1 LQTEFENGNFSP
13 DPFQKV
19 RLFELS
25 MSWQTLI
32 VVRPVRLWSAD
43 PGQSRRASWL
53 ELFFDLIF
61 VAAVAQVGV
70 PLGEDY
76 TLHGLMRYALMFLLI
91 WWAWLGHTMY
101 STRFDADD
109 VVQRL
114 LTLLQIFAAAA
125 MAANAKAAFDSRDSA
140 GFAAAYAVLRA
151 VLVVQYLRACRLK
164 ETRRL
169 TTLYAVGFGV
179 AACLW
184 GVAAIIPAPMR
195 FWLWAAALLIDIGT
209 PWLAVQ
215 HTHKYPPDA
224 EHLPERFGLFTIILL
239 GESVAAVMHGME
251 SQDMWSPSA
260 AISAFTG
267 LSLAFGYWWWYFD
280 GARGAAKRHVTSS
293 RKTLLFQIWSYAH
306 LPLYLCVAVVGVGV
320 EHVISLPRGA
330 HLHREDAWILTGA
343 AAALMTTLTI
353 IGFTSDGV
361 QMRRPSLVRWVV
373 HFALCLAALPA
384 SLVATAVPPCMLLI
398 YLALLCAVQVMLMPT
413 DSVEQRAE
421 LKELELVAEL
431 QGQ

>member
-1 LQTEFENGNFSP
+1 
-13 DPFQKV
+13 
-19 RLFELS
+19 

-32 VVRPVRLWSAD
+32 PVRPVRLWSAD
-43 PGQSRRASWL
+43 PSQSRRASWL

-76 TLHGLMRYALMFLLI
+76 TLHGLVRYGLMFLLI
-91 WWAWLGHTMY
+91 WWAWLGHSMY

-125 MAANAKAAFDSRDSA
+125 MAANAKSAFDSRDSA
-140 GFAAAYAVLRA
+140 GFAAAYAVLRV
-151 VLVVQYLRACRLK
+151 VLVVQYLRARRLT

-169 TTLYAVGFGV
+169 TTLFAVGFG
-179 AACLW
+179 AAAFLW
-184 GVAAIIPAPMR
+184 AVAAIFPAPVR
-195 FWLWAAALLIDIGT
+195 FWLWAAALLIDLGT
-209 PWLAVQ
+209 PWLAVH

-239 GESVAAVMHGME
+239 GESVASVMHGME

-280 GARGAAKRHVTSS
+280 GARGAAKRHVTSN
-293 RKTLLFQIWSYAH
+293 RKTLMFQIWSYAH

-320 EHVISLPRGA
+320 EHVISLPPGV

-353 IGFTSDGV
+353 IGFTSDDA
-361 QMRRPSLVRWVV
+361 QIRRARLVRWMVP
-373 HFALCLAALPA
+373 FALCLAALPA
-384 SLVATAVPPCMLLI
+384 SFVTTALPPCMLLI
-398 YLALLCAVQVMLMPT
+398 YLALLCAVQVIVTSSAM
-413 DSVEQRAE
+413 VEEQQVE
-421 LKELELVAEL
+421 SEKLELVAEI
-431 QGQ
+431 

>member
-1 LQTEFENGNFSP
+1 MNWETPIHFA
-13 DPFQKV
+13 
-19 RLFELS
+19 
-25 MSWQTLI
+25 
-32 VVRPVRLWSAD
+32 RPVRLWSAD
-43 PGQSRRASWL
+43 PIQSRRVSWL

-76 TLHGLMRYALMFLLI
+76 SVHGLVRYALMFLLI

-140 GFAAAYAVLRA
+140 GFGAAYAVLRA
-151 VLVVQYLRACRLK
+151 VLVIQYLRARRLK
-164 ETRRL
+164 ETHRL
-169 TTLYAVGFGV
+169 TTLYSVGLG
-179 AACLW
+179 AAAFLW
-184 GVAAIIPAPMR
+184 GLAAVIPAPAR
-195 FWLWAAALLIDIGT
+195 FWLWAMALLIDMGT

-215 HTHKYPPDA
+215 CTHKYPPDA

-251 SQDMWSPSA
+251 SQETWSPSA

-280 GARGAAKRHVTSS
+280 GARGAAERHVTSG
-293 RKTLLFQIWSYAH
+293 RKTFLFQVWSYAH
-306 LPLYLCVAVVGVGV
+306 LPLYLSVAVLGVGV
-320 EHVISLPRGA
+320 EHLISLTPGA

-343 AAALMTTLTI
+343 ATALMTALTI
-353 IGFTSDGV
+353 IGFTSDDAP
-361 QMRRPSLVRWVV
+361 MRRPSLRRWLVRV
-373 HFALCLAALPA
+373 ALCFAALPA
-384 SLVATAVPPCMLLI
+384 SFVATAVLPCILLI
-398 YLALLCAVQVMLMPT
+398 YLAVLCAAQIMLTTSDAMDEPEGE
-413 DSVEQRAE
+413 S
-421 LKELELVAEL
+421 KEPELVPDL
-431 QGQ
+431 QSR

>member
-1 LQTEFENGNFSP
+1 
-13 DPFQKV
+13 
-19 RLFELS
+19 

-32 VVRPVRLWSAD
+32 PVRSVRLWSTD
-43 PGQSRRASWL
+43 PSKSRRASWL

-70 PLGEDY
+70 PLREDY

-109 VVQRL
+109 IVQRF

-125 MAANAKAAFDSRDSA
+125 MAANAKSAFDSRDSA
-140 GFAAAYAVLRA
+140 GFGAAYAVLRA
-151 VLVVQYLRACRLK
+151 VLVVQYLRARRVK
-164 ETRRL
+164 ETRQL
-169 TTLYAVGFGV
+169 TTLYAVGFGL
-179 AACLW
+179 AAFLW
-184 GVAAIIPAPMR
+184 GVAALIPAPMR
-195 FWLWAAALLIDIGT
+195 FWLWVAALLIDLGT

-215 HTHKYPPDA
+215 HTHKCPPDA
-224 EHLPERFGLFTIILL
+224 EHVPERFGLFTIILL

-251 SQDMWSPSA
+251 SQDMWTPSA

-267 LSLAFGYWWWYFD
+267 LGLAFGYWWWYFD
-280 GARGAAKRHVTSS
+280 VARGAAKRDVTTN
-293 RKTLLFQIWSYAH
+293 RKTLLFQVWSYAH

-320 EHVISLPRGA
+320 EHVISLPPDV

-353 IGFTSDGV
+353 IGFTSDDA
-361 QMRRPSLVRWVV
+361 QMRRPSVVRWMV
-373 HFALCLAALPA
+373 HLALCLAALPA
-384 SLVATAVPPCMLLI
+384 SFVATAVTPCMLLI
-398 YLALLCAVQVMLMPT
+398 YLVLLCTVQVILAT
-413 DSVEQRAE
+413 TETVEERRVE
-421 LKELELVAEL
+421 SEDLELVAEL
-431 QGQ
+431 

>member
-1 LQTEFENGNFSP
+1 MN
-13 DPFQKV
+13 
-19 RLFELS
+19 
-25 MSWQTLI
+25 WQTPI
-32 VVRPVRLWSAD
+32 PVRSVRLWSAD
-43 PGQSRRASWL
+43 PSQPRRASWL

-76 TLHGLMRYALMFLLI
+76 TLHGLVRYALMFLLI

-125 MAANAKAAFDSRDSA
+125 MAANAKSAFDSRDSA
-140 GFAAAYAVLRA
+140 GFGAAYAVLRA
-151 VLVVQYLRACRLK
+151 VLVVQYLRARRLK
-164 ETRRL
+164 ETSRL
-169 TTLYAVGFGV
+169 TTLYSVGFG
-179 AACLW
+179 AASLLW
-184 GVAAIIPAPMR
+184 GIAAILPVPTR
-195 FWLWAAALLIDIGT
+195 FWLWGAALLIDMGT

-215 HTHKYPPDA
+215 YTDKCPPDA

-251 SQDMWSPSA
+251 SQEMWSPSA

-280 GARGAAKRHVTSS
+280 GAHGAAKRHVTSN

-320 EHVISLPRGA
+320 EHTIALPQGA
-330 HLHREDAWILTGA
+330 HLHREDAWILNTA

-353 IGFTSDGV
+353 IDFTSDEA
-361 QMRRPSLVRWVV
+361 QIRQLSLRHWAVR
-373 HFALCLAALPA
+373 FALCVAALPA
-384 SLVATAVPPCMLLI
+384 SLVAAAVPPCILLI
-398 YLALLCAVQVMLMPT
+398 YLALLCGVQVMLTST
-413 DSVEQRAE
+413 DDVREQRAE
-421 LKELELVAEL
+421 SEKLELVADL
-431 QGQ
+431 QRQ

>member
-1 LQTEFENGNFSP
+1 
-13 DPFQKV
+13 
-19 RLFELS
+19 

-32 VVRPVRLWSAD
+32 PVRPVRLWSAD
-43 PGQSRRASWL
+43 PSQSRRASWL

-76 TLHGLMRYALMFLLI
+76 TLHGLVRYGLMFLLI

-125 MAANAKAAFDSRDSA
+125 MAANAKSAFDSRDSA
-140 GFAAAYAVLRA
+140 GFAAAYAVLRV
-151 VLVVQYLRACRLK
+151 VLVVQYLRARRLT

-169 TTLYAVGFGV
+169 TTLFAVGFG
-179 AACLW
+179 AAALLW
-184 GVAAIIPAPMR
+184 AVAAIFPAPVR
-195 FWLWAAALLIDIGT
+195 FWLWAAALLIDLGT
-209 PWLAVQ
+209 PWLAVH

-239 GESVAAVMHGME
+239 GESVASVMHGME

-280 GARGAAKRHVTSS
+280 GARGAAKRHVTTN

-320 EHVISLPRGA
+320 EHVISLPAGV

-353 IGFTSDGV
+353 IGFTSDDS
-361 QMRRPSLVRWVV
+361 QLRRPRLVRWTV
-373 HFALCLAALPA
+373 HFALCLAAVPA
-384 SLVATAVPPCMLLI
+384 SLVATALPPCMLLI
-398 YLALLCAVQVMLMPT
+398 YLGVLCAVQVFLLTT
-413 DSVEQRAE
+413 DTFQQQRE
-421 LKELELVAEL
+421 ESEELELLAEL
-431 QGQ
+431 

>member
-1 LQTEFENGNFSP
+1 MNWQTPLSVRS
-13 DPFQKV
+13 V
-19 RLFELS
+19 RLL
-25 MSWQTLI
+25 
-32 VVRPVRLWSAD
+32 SAD
-43 PGQSRRASWL
+43 PSQPRRASWL

-61 VAAVAQVGV
+61 VAAVAQVGA

-76 TLHGLMRYALMFLLI
+76 TLHGLVRYALMFLLI

-125 MAANAKAAFDSRDSA
+125 MAANAKSAFNSRDSA
-140 GFAAAYAVLRA
+140 GFGAAYAVLRA
-151 VLVVQYLRACRLK
+151 VLVVQYLRARRLK
-164 ETRRL
+164 EARRL
-169 TTLYAVGFGV
+169 TTLYSVGFGV
-179 AACLW
+179 ASLLW
-184 GVAAIIPAPMR
+184 GVAAILPVPTR

-215 HTHKYPPDA
+215 CTDKYPPDA

-280 GARGAAKRHVTSS
+280 GAHGAAKRHVTSS
-293 RKTLLFQIWSYAH
+293 RKTLLFQIWTYAH

-320 EHVISLPRGA
+320 EHVISLPPGA

-353 IGFTSDGV
+353 IGFTSDEA
-361 QMRRPSLVRWVV
+361 QMRRRSLVRWAV

-398 YLALLCAVQVMLMPT
+398 YLALLCAVQVMLTTSDP
-413 DSVEQRAE
+413 VEERRAKSE
-421 LKELELVAEL
+421 ESELVPEL
-431 QGQ
+431 QRQ

>member
-1 LQTEFENGNFSP
+1 MNWETSIRFA
-13 DPFQKV
+13 
-19 RLFELS
+19 
-25 MSWQTLI
+25 
-32 VVRPVRLWSAD
+32 RPVRLWSAD
-43 PGQSRRASWL
+43 PIQSRRVSWL

-76 TLHGLMRYALMFLLI
+76 SVHGLVRYALMFLLI

-140 GFAAAYAVLRA
+140 GFGAAYAILRA
-151 VLVVQYLRACRLK
+151 VQVVQYLRARHLK
-164 ETRRL
+164 ETHRL
-169 TTLYAVGFGV
+169 TTLYSAGFGT
-179 AACLW
+179 AAFLW
-184 GVAAIIPAPMR
+184 GLAAMVPAPSR
-195 FWLWAAALLIDIGT
+195 FWLWALALLIDMGT
-209 PWLAVQ
+209 PWLAIQ
-215 HTHKYPPDA
+215 YTHKCPPDA

-251 SQDMWSPSA
+251 SQETWSPSA

-280 GARGAAKRHVTSS
+280 GAHGAAERHVTSG
-293 RKTLLFQIWSYAH
+293 RKTFLFQVWSYAH
-306 LPLYLCVAVVGVGV
+306 FPLYLAVAVLGVGV
-320 EHVISLPRGA
+320 EHVISLAPGA

-343 AAALMTTLTI
+343 ATVLMTALTI
-353 IGFTSDGV
+353 IGFTSDEA
-361 QMRRPSLVRWVV
+361 QMQRRSWGRLLVRL
-373 HFALCLAALPA
+373 ALCLAALPA
-384 SLVATAVPPCMLLI
+384 SLVATAVIPCALLI
-398 YLALLCAVQVMLMPT
+398 YLAVLCAVQI
-413 DSVEQRAE
+413 
-421 LKELELVAEL
+421 LVTASDAKDEREGESEEALFVPDL
-431 QGQ
+431 QSR

>member
-1 LQTEFENGNFSP
+1 MNWHTP
-13 DPFQKV
+13 IP
-19 RLFELS
+19 
-25 MSWQTLI
+25 
-32 VVRPVRLWSAD
+32 VRPVRLWSAD
-43 PGQSRRASWL
+43 PGQPRRASWL

-70 PLGEDY
+70 PLGQDY
-76 TLHGLMRYALMFLLI
+76 TLHGLVRYALMFLLI

-101 STRFDADD
+101 CTRFDADD

-125 MAANAKAAFDSRDSA
+125 MAANAKSAFDSRDSA

-151 VLVVQYLRACRLK
+151 VLVVQYLRARRLT
-164 ETRRL
+164 ETHRL
-169 TTLYAVGFGV
+169 TTLYAVGFG
-179 AACLW
+179 AAAFLW
-184 GVAAIIPAPMR
+184 GVAAIFPAPVR
-195 FWLWAAALLIDIGT
+195 FWLWAAALLIDLGT

-215 HTHKYPPDA
+215 HTHNCPPDA

-280 GARGAAKRHVTSS
+280 GAHGAAKRHVTSN

-320 EHVISLPRGA
+320 EHVISLPQGA

-353 IGFTSDGV
+353 IGFTSDDA
-361 QMRRPSLVRWVV
+361 QMRRLSLVRRVV
-373 HFALCLAALPA
+373 RFAVCLAALPA
-384 SLVATAVPPCMLLI
+384 SLIATAAPPCMLLV
-398 YLALLCAVQVMLMPT
+398 YLALLCAVQVMLMTT
-413 DSVEQRAE
+413 DTVKQRAE
-421 LKELELVAEL
+421 SEELELAAEL

>member
-1 LQTEFENGNFSP
+1 
-13 DPFQKV
+13 
-19 RLFELS
+19 

-32 VVRPVRLWSAD
+32 PVRSVRLWSVD
-43 PGQSRRASWL
+43 PSQSRRASWL

-76 TLHGLMRYALMFLLI
+76 TLHGLVRYALMFLRI

-101 STRFDADD
+101 STRFDVDD

-151 VLVVQYLRACRLK
+151 VLVVQYLRARRVA

-169 TTLYAVGFGV
+169 TTVYAVGFG
-179 AACLW
+179 AAAFLW
-184 GVAAIIPAPMR
+184 AVAAIFPAPVR
-195 FWLWAAALLIDIGT
+195 FWLWAVALLIDLGT

-239 GESVAAVMHGME
+239 GESVASVMHGME

-280 GARGAAKRHVTSS
+280 GARGAAKRHVTSN
-293 RKTLLFQIWSYAH
+293 RKTLMFQIWSYAH

-320 EHVISLPRGA
+320 EHVVSLPPGV
-330 HLHREDAWILTGA
+330 HLHPEDAWILTGA

-353 IGFTSDGV
+353 IGYTSDDAQSG
-361 QMRRPSLVRWVV
+361 QRSFVRWVV
-373 HFALCLAALPA
+373 QFALCFAALPA
-384 SLVATAVPPCMLLI
+384 SFVATSVPPCMILI
-398 YLALLCAVQVMLMPT
+398 YLALLCAVQVILT
-413 DSVEQRAE
+413 TNETVEKRRAE
-421 LKELELVAEL
+421 SEELELLVEL
-431 QGQ
+431 

>member
-1 LQTEFENGNFSP
+1 MPNLFKCEF
-13 DPFQKV
+13 
-19 RLFELS
+19 S
-25 MSWQTLI
+25 MNWQTPLS
-32 VVRPVRLWSAD
+32 VRSVRLWSAD
-43 PGQSRRASWL
+43 PSQPRRASWL

-76 TLHGLMRYALMFLLI
+76 TLHGLVRYALMFLLI

-125 MAANAKAAFDSRDSA
+125 MAANAKSAFESRDSA
-140 GFAAAYAVLRA
+140 GFGAAYGVLRA
-151 VLVVQYLRACRLK
+151 VLVVQYLRARRLK
-164 ETRRL
+164 EARRL
-169 TTLYAVGFGV
+169 TTLYSVGFGV
-179 AACLW
+179 ASLLW
-184 GVAAIIPAPMR
+184 GVAAALPVPTR
-195 FWLWAAALLIDIGT
+195 FWLWGAALLIDMGT

-215 HTHKYPPDA
+215 CTDKCPLDA
-224 EHLPERFGLFTIILL
+224 EHVPERFGLFTIILL

-251 SQDMWSPSA
+251 SQEMWSPSA

-267 LSLAFGYWWWYFD
+267 LSLAFGYWWWYSD
-280 GARGAAKRHVTSS
+280 GAHGAAKRHVTSN

-320 EHVISLPRGA
+320 EHVIALPQGA
-330 HLHREDAWILTGA
+330 HLHREDAWVLSVA

-353 IGFTSDGV
+353 IGFTSDEAQV
-361 QMRRPSLVRWVV
+361 RRPSLEQWAVR
-373 HFALCLAALPA
+373 FALCLAALPA
-384 SLVATAVPPCMLLI
+384 ALVATAVPPCTLLI
-398 YLALLCAVQVMLMPT
+398 YLALLCGVQVMLTTT
-413 DSVEQRAE
+413 DDMREQRAE
-421 LKELELVAEL
+421 SEELELVADL
-431 QGQ
+431 

>member
-1 LQTEFENGNFSP
+1 MNWHTP
-13 DPFQKV
+13 IP
-19 RLFELS
+19 
-25 MSWQTLI
+25 
-32 VVRPVRLWSAD
+32 VRPVRLWSSD
-43 PGQSRRASWL
+43 PSQPRRASWL

-76 TLHGLMRYALMFLLI
+76 TLHGLVRYALMFLLI
-91 WWAWLGHTMY
+91 WWAWLGHTTY

-125 MAANAKAAFDSRDSA
+125 MAANAKSAFDSRDSA
-140 GFAAAYAVLRA
+140 GFGAAYAVLRA
-151 VLVVQYLRACRLK
+151 VLVVQYLRARRLK

-169 TTLYAVGFGV
+169 TTLYAVGFG
-179 AACLW
+179 AAAFLW
-184 GVAAIIPAPMR
+184 AVAAIFPAPVR
-195 FWLWAAALLIDIGT
+195 FWLWAAALLIDLGT
-209 PWLAVQ
+209 PWLAVR
-215 HTHKYPPDA
+215 HTHKCPPDA

-280 GARGAAKRHVTSS
+280 GARGAAKRHVTSN
-293 RKTLLFQIWSYAH
+293 RKTLLFQIWTYAH
-306 LPLYLCVAVVGVGV
+306 LPLYLSVAVVGVGV
-320 EHVISLPRGA
+320 EHVIALPQGA
-330 HLHREDAWILTGA
+330 HLHREDAWILAAA
-343 AAALMTTLTI
+343 AAALMTTLTL
-353 IGFTSDGV
+353 IGFTSDEA
-361 QMRRPSLVRWVV
+361 QMRRRSLGQWAVR
-373 HFALCLAALPA
+373 FALCLAALPA

-398 YLALLCAVQVMLMPT
+398 YLALLCAAEQVMLMTT
-413 DSVEQRAE
+413 DTVDQQRAE
-421 LKELELVAEL
+421 SEELELVAEV
-431 QGQ
+431 QR

>member
-1 LQTEFENGNFSP
+1 MN
-13 DPFQKV
+13 
-19 RLFELS
+19 
-25 MSWQTLI
+25 WQTRLS
-32 VVRPVRLWSAD
+32 VRSVRLWSAD
-43 PGQSRRASWL
+43 PSQPRRASWL

-76 TLHGLMRYALMFLLI
+76 TLHGLVRYALMFLLI

-125 MAANAKAAFDSRDSA
+125 MAANAKSAFDSRDSA
-140 GFAAAYAVLRA
+140 GFGAAYGVLRA
-151 VLVVQYLRACRLK
+151 VLVVQYLRARRLK

-169 TTLYAVGFGV
+169 TTLYSVGFGV
-179 AACLW
+179 ASLLW
-184 GVAAIIPAPMR
+184 GVAAILPVPTR
-195 FWLWAAALLIDIGT
+195 FWLWAAALVIDMGT

-215 HTHKYPPDA
+215 RTDKCPPDA

-251 SQDMWSPSA
+251 SQEMWSPSA
-260 AISAFTG
+260 AISAFTS
-267 LSLAFGYWWWYFD
+267 LSLVFGYWWWYFD
-280 GARGAAKRHVTSS
+280 GAHGAAKRHVTSN

-320 EHVISLPRGA
+320 EHTIALPQSA

-353 IGFTSDGV
+353 IGFTSDEA
-361 QMRRPSLVRWVV
+361 QIRQLSLGQWALR
-373 HFALCLAALPA
+373 FALCLAALPA
-384 SLVATAVPPCMLLI
+384 SLVATAVPPCVLLI
-398 YLALLCAVQVMLMPT
+398 YLALLCGVQVMLTTT
-413 DSVEQRAE
+413 DAVREQRAE
-421 LKELELVAEL
+421 SEKLELVADL
-431 QGQ
+431 QRQ

>member
-1 LQTEFENGNFSP
+1 MNWETPIHFA
-13 DPFQKV
+13 
-19 RLFELS
+19 
-25 MSWQTLI
+25 
-32 VVRPVRLWSAD
+32 RPVRLWSAD
-43 PGQSRRASWL
+43 PIQSRRVSWL

-76 TLHGLMRYALMFLLI
+76 TVHGLVRYALMFLLI

-140 GFAAAYAVLRA
+140 GFGAAYAVLRA
-151 VLVVQYLRACRLK
+151 VLVVQYLRARRLK
-164 ETRRL
+164 ETHRL
-169 TTLYAVGFGV
+169 TTLYSVGLG
-179 AACLW
+179 AAAFLW
-184 GVAAIIPAPMR
+184 GLAAVIPAPAR
-195 FWLWAAALLIDIGT
+195 FWLWAMALLIDMAT

-215 HTHKYPPDA
+215 YTHKCPPDA

-251 SQDMWSPSA
+251 SQETWSPSA

-280 GARGAAKRHVTSS
+280 GARGAAERHVTSG
-293 RKTLLFQIWSYAH
+293 RKTFLFQVWSYAH
-306 LPLYLCVAVVGVGV
+306 LPLYLSIAVLGVGV
-320 EHVISLPRGA
+320 EHVISLTPVA

-343 AAALMTTLTI
+343 ATALMTALTI
-353 IGFTSDGV
+353 IGFTSDDAP
-361 QMRRPSLVRWVV
+361 MRRPSLRRWLVRV
-373 HFALCLAALPA
+373 ALCFAALPA
-384 SLVATAVPPCMLLI
+384 SFVATAVLPCILLT
-398 YLALLCAVQVMLMPT
+398 YLAVLCAAQIMLTTSDAMDEPKGE
-413 DSVEQRAE
+413 S
-421 LKELELVAEL
+421 KEPELVPDL
-431 QGQ
+431 QSR

>member
-1 LQTEFENGNFSP
+1 
-13 DPFQKV
+13 
-19 RLFELS
+19 
-25 MSWQTLI
+25 MSWDTPIHL
-32 VVRPVRLWSAD
+32 VRPVRLWSAD
-43 PGQSRRASWL
+43 PIHSRRVSWL

-76 TLHGLMRYALMFLLI
+76 TVHGLVRYALMFLLI

-140 GFAAAYAVLRA
+140 GFGAAYAVLRV
-151 VLVVQYLRACRLK
+151 VLVLQYLRARRLR

-169 TTLYAVGFGV
+169 TTLYSVGFGV
-179 AACLW
+179 AASLW
-184 GVAAIIPAPMR
+184 ALAAVIPAPTR
-195 FWLWAAALLIDIGT
+195 FWLWAVALLIDMGT
-209 PWLAVQ
+209 PWLAVRY
-215 HTHKYPPDA
+215 THKFPPDA

-251 SQDMWSPSA
+251 GQETWSPSA

-267 LSLAFGYWWWYFD
+267 LGLAFGYWWWYFD
-280 GARGAAKRHVTSS
+280 GARGAAERHVTSS
-293 RKTLLFQIWSYAH
+293 RKTLLFQIWSYVH
-306 LPLYLCVAVVGVGV
+306 FPLYLSVAVLGVGV
-320 EHVISLPRGA
+320 EHVISLSPGA

-343 AAALMTTLTI
+343 AAALMTALTI
-353 IGFTSDGV
+353 IGFTSDNT
-361 QMRRPSLVRWVV
+361 QMRRPSPGRWVIRL
-373 HFALCLAALPA
+373 ALCFAALPA
-384 SLVATAVPPCMLLI
+384 SFVATAVLPCTLLI
-398 YLALLCAVQVMLMPT
+398 YLAMLCAAQIMLTTSDAMDEREGESEKP
-413 DSVEQRAE
+413 
-421 LKELELVAEL
+421 ELVPDL
-431 QGQ
+431 QSR

>member
-1 LQTEFENGNFSP
+1 MN
-13 DPFQKV
+13 
-19 RLFELS
+19 
-25 MSWQTLI
+25 WQTPI
-32 VVRPVRLWSAD
+32 PVRSVRLWSAD
-43 PGQSRRASWL
+43 PSQPRRASWL

-70 PLGEDY
+70 PLGEHY
-76 TLHGLMRYALMFLLI
+76 TLHGLVRYALMFLLI
-91 WWAWLGHTMY
+91 WWAWLGHTTY

-125 MAANAKAAFDSRDSA
+125 MAANAKSAFDSRDSA
-140 GFAAAYAVLRA
+140 GFGAAYAVLRA
-151 VLVVQYLRACRLK
+151 VLVVQYLRARRLK

-169 TTLYAVGFGV
+169 TTLYSVGFG
-179 AACLW
+179 AASFLW
-184 GVAAIIPAPMR
+184 GIAAILPVPTR
-195 FWLWAAALLIDIGT
+195 FWLWGAALLIDMGT

-215 HTHKYPPDA
+215 YTDKYQPDA

-251 SQDMWSPSA
+251 SQEMWSPSA

-280 GARGAAKRHVTSS
+280 GAHGAAKRHVTSN

-320 EHVISLPRGA
+320 EHVIALPQGA
-330 HLHREDAWILTGA
+330 HLHREDAWILTCA
-343 AAALMTTLTI
+343 AAVLMAMLTV
-353 IGFTSDGV
+353 IGLTSDDI
-361 QMRRPSLVRWVV
+361 QAQRPILARWVV
-373 HFALCLAALPA
+373 HFALCFAALPA
-384 SLVATAVPPCMLLI
+384 SFVATAVPPCMLLI
-398 YLALLCAVQVMLMPT
+398 YLALLCAVQVIVT
-413 DSVEQRAE
+413 TTKTVEERRVE
-421 LKELELVAEL
+421 SEELELVAEL
-431 QGQ
+431 

>member
-1 LQTEFENGNFSP
+1 
-13 DPFQKV
+13 
-19 RLFELS
+19 

-32 VVRPVRLWSAD
+32 PVRSVRLWSSD
-43 PGQSRRASWL
+43 PSKSRRASWL

-70 PLGEDY
+70 PLREDY

-109 VVQRL
+109 IVQRF

-125 MAANAKAAFDSRDSA
+125 MAANAKSAFDSRDSA
-140 GFAAAYAVLRA
+140 GFGAAYAVLRA
-151 VLVVQYLRACRLK
+151 VLVVQYLRARRVK
-164 ETRRL
+164 ETRQL
-169 TTLYAVGFGV
+169 TTLYAVGFGL
-179 AACLW
+179 AAFLW
-184 GVAAIIPAPMR
+184 GVAALIPAPMR
-195 FWLWAAALLIDIGT
+195 FWLWVAALLIDLGT

-215 HTHKYPPDA
+215 HTHKCPPDA
-224 EHLPERFGLFTIILL
+224 EHVPERFGLFTIILL

-251 SQDMWSPSA
+251 SQDMWTPSA

-267 LSLAFGYWWWYFD
+267 LGLAFGYWWWYFD
-280 GARGAAKRHVTSS
+280 VARGAAKRDVTTN
-293 RKTLLFQIWSYAH
+293 RKTLLFQVWSYAH

-320 EHVISLPRGA
+320 EHVISLPPDV

-353 IGFTSDGV
+353 IGFTSDDA
-361 QMRRPSLVRWVV
+361 QMRRPSVVRWMV
-373 HFALCLAALPA
+373 HLALCLAALPA
-384 SLVATAVPPCMLLI
+384 SFVATAVTPCMLLI
-398 YLALLCAVQVMLMPT
+398 YLVLLCTVQVILAT
-413 DSVEQRAE
+413 TETVEERRVE
-421 LKELELVAEL
+421 SEDLELVAEL
-431 QGQ
+431 

>member
-1 LQTEFENGNFSP
+1 
-13 DPFQKV
+13 
-19 RLFELS
+19 
-25 MSWQTLI
+25 
-32 VVRPVRLWSAD
+32 
-43 PGQSRRASWL
+43 
-53 ELFFDLIF
+53 
-61 VAAVAQVGV
+61 
-70 PLGEDY
+70 LGADY
-76 TLHGLMRYALMFLLI
+76 TLHGLVRYGLMFLLI

-140 GFAAAYAVLRA
+140 GFAAAYAVLRG
-151 VLVVQYLRACRLK
+151 VLVVQYLRARRLT

-169 TTLYAVGFGV
+169 TTLYAGGFG
-179 AACLW
+179 AAAFLW
-184 GVAAIIPAPMR
+184 GIAAIFPAPVR
-195 FWLWAAALLIDIGT
+195 FWLWAAALLIDLGT

-239 GESVAAVMHGME
+239 GESVASVMHGME

-280 GARGAAKRHVTSS
+280 GARGAAKRHVTSN
-293 RKTLLFQIWSYAH
+293 RKTFLFQIWSYAH
-306 LPLYLCVAVVGVGV
+306 LPLYLSVAVVGVGV
-320 EHVISLPRGA
+320 EHVVSLPPGV

-353 IGFTSDGV
+353 IGFTSDDA
-361 QMRRPSLVRWVV
+361 QEQRPSLARWVV
-373 HFALCLAALPA
+373 HLAFCLAALPA
-384 SLVATAVPPCMLLI
+384 SLVAAAVPPCALLI
-398 YLALLCAVQVMLMPT
+398 YLALLSAVQVILT
-413 DSVEQRAE
+413 TTETVQERRVESEDLA
-421 LKELELVAEL
+421 LVAEF
-431 QGQ
+431 